1 MEYEIVEKE
10 EIKLVGLDYHGSITE
25 NKVAFEEK
33 VEDLWRRLS
42 EFCMKRWDSIE
53 NSVIYPELSYEIQ
66 IWNEDELVESGLMS
80 IFVGLE
86 VDDLENIP
94 LKLVGKVLPSSK
106 YISFTLTGEEIK
118 DWEDL
123 ILQEWLPESDYW
135 LRSFEEQIFHVQC
148 FHEEK
153 FKGIE
158 NIEDSQLR
166 VLIPVE
172 EVDNE
177 TN

>member
-1 MEYEIVEKE
+1 
-10 EIKLVGLDYHGSITE
+10 
-25 NKVAFEEK
+25 
-33 VEDLWRRLS
+33 
-42 EFCMKRWDSIE
+42 MKRWDSIE